1 MFCEFFS
8 GKKYFLVL
16 FPKYLFFSGK
26 ISIFATPMV
35 ELAKHIEILL
45 LNNDCVI
52 VPGFGGFMA
61 HHVDAVYDE
70 EERLFLPPSRTL
82 GFNPKLHIND
92 SLLAQSYVEAY
103 DISYPDA
110 IKRIESEVS
119 ELRQLISNQGY
130 FDLPDIGVI
139 QTNDDGNL
147 EFEPCSA
154 GILTPELYA
163 LSSFECKTLSKLP
176 EKQEETTI
184 PTVGVTVPEA
194 QKPVEEEPAKAVVVE
209 LKQEQEQEEV
219 ESEYEEDYEDDVVT
233 IKVSTLKR
241 IAAVALVLVIAVF
254 AILPFSGYNYFE
266 GLQKGSIDTGL
277 LTKVMPK
284 AQTTTPEELGA
295 IKVINGAAVRMD
307 RTEAENKAAANAEI
321 NKASEPVSEADES
334 KPTFV
339 IVLASRV
346 TKNNAERYVSS
357 LIKKGVKDARVIAAS
372 NGSKVICGKYS
383 SESEAMNGVQELRE
397 MSSEFKDA
405 WVMETMD

>member
-1 MFCEFFS
+1 MFCEFFY

-16 FPKYLFFSGK
+16 FTKYLFFSGK

-61 HHVDAVYDE
+61 HHVDAVYDKE
-70 EERLFLPPSRTL
+70 ENMFLPPSRTL
-82 GFNPKLHIND
+82 GFNPRVLLND
-92 SLLAQSYVEAY
+92 HLLAQSYIEAY

-110 IKRIESEVS
+110 IKRIEAEVS
-119 ELRQLISNQGY
+119 EMRQAINNQG
-130 FDLPDIGVI
+130 FFELPDIGVI

-163 LSSFECKTLSKLP
+163 LTSFELHALRMLP
-176 EKQEETTI
+176 EKQEEII
-184 PTVGVTVPEA
+184 PVNIETVSEA
-194 QKPVEEEPAKAVVVE
+194 QKPVEEEPAKATVVE
-209 LKQEQEQEEV
+209 MQQEEV
-219 ESEYEEDYEDDVVT
+219 EGEYEESDDDVVT

-241 IAAVALVLVIAVF
+241 IAAVALVLIVAVF

-295 IKVINGAAVRMD
+295 IKVINGAAVRID
-307 RTEAENKAAANAEI
+307 RTEAENKVVAEAANR
-321 NKASEPVSEADES
+321 KAEPVSEVVES

-346 TKNNAERYVSS
+346 TKTNAERYVSS

-383 SESEAMNGVQELRE
+383 SESEAMDGVHELRE

>member
-1 MFCEFFS
+1 
-8 GKKYFLVL
+8 
-16 FPKYLFFSGK
+16 
-26 ISIFATPMV
+26 MV

-92 SLLAQSYVEAY
+92 SLLALSYVEAY

-110 IKRIESEVS
+110 IKRIEAEVS
-119 ELRQLISNQGY
+119 EMRQLINNQG
-130 FDLPDIGVI
+130 FFELPDIGVI
-139 QTNDDGNL
+139 LTNDEGNL

-163 LSSFECKTLSKLP
+163 LSSFECNKLSKLS
-176 EKQEETTI
+176 EKQEETI
-184 PTVGVTVPEA
+184 PTVGVAAPEA
-194 QKPVEEEPAKAVVVE
+194 QKPVEEEPVKTVVVE
-209 LKQEQEQEEV
+209 LQQEQQEV
-219 ESEYEEDYEDDVVT
+219 ESEYEDYEDDVVT
-233 IKVSTLKR
+233 IKVSTLKK
-241 IAAVALVLVIAVF
+241 IAAVAVVLLVVVF
-254 AILPFSGYNYFE
+254 AILPFGGYNYFD

-295 IKVINGAAVRMD
+295 IKVINGAAVRID
-307 RTEAENKAAANAEI
+307 RTEAENKVVAEAANP
-321 NKASEPVSEADES
+321 KASENVSKVEES
-334 KPTFV
+334 KPVFV

-357 LIKKGVKDARVIAAS
+357 LIKKGVKDARVIGAS

-383 SESEAMNGVQELRE
+383 SESEAMNGVHELRE

>member
-1 MFCEFFS
+1 
-8 GKKYFLVL
+8 
-16 FPKYLFFSGK
+16 
-26 ISIFATPMV
+26 MV

-61 HHVDAVYDE
+61 HHVDSVYDE

-92 SLLAQSYVEAY
+92 SLLALSYVEAY

-110 IKRIESEVS
+110 IKRIEAEVS
-119 ELRQLISNQGY
+119 EMRQLINNQG
-130 FDLPDIGVI
+130 FFELPDIGVI
-139 QTNDDGNL
+139 LTNDEGNL

-163 LSSFECKTLSKLP
+163 LSSFECNKLSKLP
-176 EKQEETTI
+176 EKQEETI
-184 PTVGVTVPEA
+184 PTVGVAAPEA
-194 QKPVEEEPAKAVVVE
+194 QKPVEEEPVKTVVVE
-209 LKQEQEQEEV
+209 LQQEQQEV
-219 ESEYEEDYEDDVVT
+219 ESEYEDYEDNVVT
-233 IKVSTLKR
+233 IKVSTLKK
-241 IAAVALVLVIAVF
+241 IAAVAVVLLVVVF
-254 AILPFSGYNYFE
+254 AILPFGGYNYFD

-295 IKVINGAAVRMD
+295 IKVINGAAVRID
-307 RTEAENKAAANAEI
+307 RTEAENKVVADAAN
-321 NKASEPVSEADES
+321 NKASEAVSQVEES
-334 KPTFV
+334 KPVLV
-339 IVLASRV
+339 IVLASRD

-357 LIKKGVKDARVIAAS
+357 LIKKGVKDARVIGAS

-383 SESEAMNGVQELRE
+383 SESEAMNGVHELRE

>member
-1 MFCEFFS
+1 
-8 GKKYFLVL
+8 
-16 FPKYLFFSGK
+16 
-26 ISIFATPMV
+26 MV

-92 SLLAQSYVEAY
+92 SLLVLSYVEAY

-110 IKRIESEVS
+110 IKRIEAEVS
-119 ELRQLISNQGY
+119 EMRQLINNQG
-130 FDLPDIGVI
+130 FFELPDIGVI
-139 QTNDDGNL
+139 LTNDEGNL

-163 LSSFECKTLSKLP
+163 LSSFECNKLSKLS
-176 EKQEETTI
+176 EKQEETI
-184 PTVGVTVPEA
+184 PTVGVAVPEA
-194 QKPVEEEPAKAVVVE
+194 QKPVEEEPVKTVVVE
-209 LKQEQEQEEV
+209 LQQEQQEV
-219 ESEYEEDYEDDVVT
+219 ESEYEDYEDDVVT
-233 IKVSTLKR
+233 IKVSTLKK
-241 IAAVALVLVIAVF
+241 IAAVAVVLLVVVF
-254 AILPFSGYNYFE
+254 AIFPFGGYNYFD

>member
-1 MFCEFFS
+1 MFCEFFY

-16 FPKYLFFSGK
+16 FTKYLFFSGK

-61 HHVDAVYDE
+61 HHVDAVYDKE
-70 EERLFLPPSRTL
+70 ENMFLPPSRTL
-82 GFNPKLHIND
+82 GFNPRVLLND
-92 SLLAQSYVEAY
+92 HLLAQSYIEAY

-110 IKRIESEVS
+110 IKRIEAEVS
-119 ELRQLISNQGY
+119 EMRQAINNQG
-130 FDLPDIGVI
+130 FFELPDIGVI

-163 LSSFECKTLSKLP
+163 LTSFELHALRMLP
-176 EKQEETTI
+176 EKQEEIIPVNIETI
-184 PTVGVTVPEA
+184 SEA
-194 QKPVEEEPAKAVVVE
+194 QKPVEEESAKATVVE
-209 LKQEQEQEEV
+209 MQQEEV
-219 ESEYEEDYEDDVVT
+219 ESEYEESDDDVVT

-241 IAAVALVLVIAVF
+241 IAAVALVLIVAVF

-295 IKVINGAAVRMD
+295 IKVINGAAVRID
-307 RTEAENKAAANAEI
+307 RTEAENKVVAEAANR
-321 NKASEPVSEADES
+321 KAEPVSEVVES

-346 TKNNAERYVSS
+346 TKTNAERYVSS

-383 SESEAMNGVQELRE
+383 SESEAMDGVHELRE

>member
-1 MFCEFFS
+1 MFCNFFLR
-8 GKKYFLVL
+8 KKYFLVL
-16 FPKYLFFSGK
+16 FTKYLFFSGK

-70 EERLFLPPSRTL
+70 EEKLFLPPSRTL

-92 SLLAQSYVEAY
+92 SLLALSYVEAY

-110 IKRIESEVS
+110 IKRIEAEVS
-119 ELRQLISNQGY
+119 EMRQLINNQGF
-130 FDLPDIGVI
+130 FDFPDIGVI
-139 QTNDDGNL
+139 QTNDEGNL

-163 LSSFECKTLSKLP
+163 LSSFECHKLATLP
-176 EKQEETTI
+176 EKQEDTT
-184 PTVGVTVPEA
+184 PTVAVPVSEA
-194 QKPVEEEPAKAVVVE
+194 QKPVEDEHVKTATVE
-209 LKQEQEQEEV
+209 LKQEQDEV
-219 ESEYEEDYEDDVVT
+219 EDEYEDYEDDVVT

-241 IAAVALVLVIAVF
+241 IAAVALVLVVAVF

-295 IKVINGAAVRMD
+295 IKVINGAAVRID
-307 RTEAENKAAANAEI
+307 RTEAENKVVAEAANPM
-321 NKASEPVSEADES
+321 ASENVSEVVES
-334 KPTFV
+334 KPIFV

-357 LIKKGVKDARVIAAS
+357 LIKKGVKDARVIGAS

-383 SESEAMNGVQELRE
+383 SESEAMNEVHELRE

>member
-1 MFCEFFS
+1 MFCEFFL

-70 EERLFLPPSRTL
+70 EEKLFLPPSRTL

-92 SLLAQSYVEAY
+92 SLLALSYVEAY

-110 IKRIESEVS
+110 IKRIEAEVS
-119 ELRQLISNQGY
+119 EMRQFISNQGY

-139 QTNDDGNL
+139 QTNEEGNL
-147 EFEPCSA
+147 EFEPCAA

-163 LSSFECKTLSKLP
+163 LSSFECNKLSKIP
-176 EKQEETTI
+176 EKQEEAT
-184 PTVGVTVPEA
+184 PAVGVAVSEP
-194 QKPVEEEPAKAVVVE
+194 QKPVEEPVKTVVVE
-209 LKQEQEQEEV
+209 LQQEPEEV
-219 ESEYEEDYEDDVVT
+219 ESEYEDYEDDVVT

-241 IAAVALVLVIAVF
+241 IAAVALILIVAVF

-284 AQTTTPEELGA
+284 AQTTTPDELGA
-295 IKVINGAAVRMD
+295 IKVINGAAVRID
-307 RTEAENKAAANAEI
+307 RTEAENKVAADAAI
-321 NKASEPVSEADES
+321 QKAEPVSQVAES

-383 SESEAMNGVQELRE
+383 SEGEAMDGVHELRE

>member
-1 MFCEFFS
+1 MFCEFFL

-16 FPKYLFFSGK
+16 FPKYLLLSGK

-70 EERLFLPPSRTL
+70 EEKLFLPPSRTL

-92 SLLAQSYVEAY
+92 SLLALSYVEAY

-110 IKRIESEVS
+110 IKRIEAEVS
-119 ELRQLISNQGY
+119 EMRQLINNQGF
-130 FDLPDIGVI
+130 FDFPDIGVI
-139 QTNDDGNL
+139 QTNDEGNL

-163 LSSFECKTLSKLP
+163 LSSFECYKLATLP
-176 EKQEETTI
+176 EKQEETT
-184 PTVGVTVPEA
+184 PTVAVPVSEA
-194 QKPVEEEPAKAVVVE
+194 QKPVEDEHVKTATVE
-209 LKQEQEQEEV
+209 LKQEQDEV
-219 ESEYEEDYEDDVVT
+219 EDEYEDYEDDVVT

-241 IAAVALVLVIAVF
+241 IAAVALVLVVAVF

-295 IKVINGAAVRMD
+295 IKVINGAAVRID
-307 RTEAENKAAANAEI
+307 RTEAENK
-321 NKASEPVSEADES
+321 VC
-334 KPTFV
+334 
-339 IVLASRV
+339 RG
-346 TKNNAERYVSS
+346 R
-357 LIKKGVKDARVIAAS
+357 
-372 NGSKVICGKYS
+372 
-383 SESEAMNGVQELRE
+383 
-397 MSSEFKDA
+397 
-405 WVMETMD
+405 

>member
-1 MFCEFFS
+1 
-8 GKKYFLVL
+8 
-16 FPKYLFFSGK
+16 
-26 ISIFATPMV
+26 MV

-92 SLLAQSYVEAY
+92 SLLVLSYVEAY

-110 IKRIESEVS
+110 IKRIEAEVS
-119 ELRQLISNQGY
+119 EMRQLINNQG
-130 FDLPDIGVI
+130 FFELPDIGVI
-139 QTNDDGNL
+139 LTNDEGNL

-163 LSSFECKTLSKLP
+163 LSSFECNKLSKLS
-176 EKQEETTI
+176 EKQEETI
-184 PTVGVTVPEA
+184 PTVGVAAPEA
-194 QKPVEEEPAKAVVVE
+194 QKPVEEEPVKTVVVE
-209 LKQEQEQEEV
+209 LQQEQQEV
-219 ESEYEEDYEDDVVT
+219 ESEYEDYEDDVVT
-233 IKVSTLKR
+233 IKVSTLKK
-241 IAAVALVLVIAVF
+241 IAAVAVVLLVVVF
-254 AILPFSGYNYFE
+254 AILPFGGYNYFD

-295 IKVINGAAVRMD
+295 IKVINGAAVRID
-307 RTEAENKAAANAEI
+307 RTEAENKVVADAAN
-321 NKASEPVSEADES
+321 NTASGTVSQVEES

-357 LIKKGVKDARVIAAS
+357 LIKKGVKDARVIGAS

-383 SESEAMNGVQELRE
+383 SESEAMNGVHELRE

>member
-1 MFCEFFS
+1 
-8 GKKYFLVL
+8 
-16 FPKYLFFSGK
+16 
-26 ISIFATPMV
+26 MV

-61 HHVDAVYDE
+61 HHVDSVYDE
-70 EERLFLPPSRTL
+70 EEKMFLPPSRTL
-82 GFNPKLHIND
+82 GFNPRLHIND

-110 IKRIESEVS
+110 VKRIESEVA
-119 ELRQLISNQGY
+119 EMRQTINNQGFY
-130 FDLPDIGVI
+130 ELSDIGVI
-139 QTNDDGNL
+139 QTNDEGNL

-163 LSSFECKTLSKLP
+163 LTSYEFNALSMLP
-176 EKQEETTI
+176 EKQEIII
-184 PTVGVTVPEA
+184 PAIENAVSEVQIPN
-194 QKPVEEEPAKAVVVE
+194 EEETQKAVVE
-209 LKQEQEQEEV
+209 LQQEEV
-219 ESEYEEDYEDDVVT
+219 ESEYEDYKDYKDDVVT
-233 IKVSTLKR
+233 IKISTLKR
-241 IAAVALVLVIAVF
+241 IAAVAIVLLVVVF
-254 AILPFSGYNYFE
+254 AVLPYGDYNFD

-295 IKVINGAAVRMD
+295 IKVINGAAVRID
-307 RTEAENKAAANAEI
+307 RTEAENKVVAEAASQ
-321 NKASEPVSEADES
+321 KASDAGNNNVEES

-346 TKNNAERYVSS
+346 TKKNAERYVSS
-357 LIKKGVKDARVIAAS
+357 LQKKGVKDARVIEAS
-372 NGSKVICGKYS
+372 NGSKVICGRYP
-383 SESEAMNGVQELRE
+383 SEDEAMNGVRELRD
-397 MSSEFKDA
+397 MSSEFNDA